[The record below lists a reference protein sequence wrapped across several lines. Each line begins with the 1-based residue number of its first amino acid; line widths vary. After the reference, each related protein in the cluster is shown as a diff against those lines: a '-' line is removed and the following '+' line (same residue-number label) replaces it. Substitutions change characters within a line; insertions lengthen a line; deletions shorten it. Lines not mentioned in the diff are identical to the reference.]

1 MCPIV
6 PTFTCGFVRSYFA
19 FAIVWPPRG
28 GLAGPGARRRLA
40 GDLGHDL
47 FGDRGRDLLV
57 SRELHRVGRAPL
69 RHRPHLRRVPE
80 HLPQRHRGAND
91 LRAAAR
97 LHRDDPTAAAV
108 QIPDDRAH
116 VLLGRHDLDVHHGLE
131 QHGLG
136 APAGFLEADR
146 RGDLE
151 RHLRRVDVVVR
162 AVGEPDLD
170 VHHRVAGEHA
180 GVERLADTLLDGGN
194 VLPRYRAAD
203 DLVLELEALPRVGL
217 DLEVDVAVLAAAAR
231 LSHVA
236 PLRLRGLTNGLA
248 VRDLGLADVG
258 LDPEFAQEAVDDD
271 LQVKLAHAVDQRLAR
286 LLVAGHPERRV
297 FQREPRQGYAELLL
311 VGPRLG
317 LDRHRDHRL
326 GEGHR
331 LQHDRPIGIT
341 QGVAGGRE
349 LQPDGGRDVA
359 GRDGLALFLLVRVHP
374 EQSPDPLLLVLGRVV
389 HARARLERAGVHT
402 EEDQLADVLIVH
414 DLEGQRRERRVVGR
428 LPLFDL
434 FGLGIDALDRRDVQG
449 RRQVVDHRI
458 QQRLHALVLEGRAA
472 EDRKE
477 LHADRTLA
485 HGRLQLGGRD
495 RLAVYVLLHQVLV
508 DLGEPFDHFLSILL
522 DLLLHVRWDLDFR
535 ELLAQRVIVVG
546 PHQPDLVDQVDEPP
560 VLVLAADRDLQ
571 RDRMGAQTLPHQ
583 VDALVVVRADAVHLV
598 DVDHPRHPVLVGL
611 PPHRFRLRLDAR
623 DSVED
628 RHGAV
633 QDAERALDL
642 DREVDVA
649 GRVDD
654 VDAAIPPE
662 AGRRGRRDRDA
673 ALLLLHHPVHRRGA
687 FVNLADLVRPA
698 GVVQDPLGRRR
709 LARVDMGHDADVA
722 RLLQGVLPFH
732 VPSPAFSAI
741 RDMRRGGAAC
751 APLLL
756 PVPGYHR

>member
-47 FGDRGRDLLV
+47 FGDRGRDFLV

-97 LHRDDPTAAAV
+97 L
-108 QIPDDRAH
+108 
-116 VLLGRHDLDVHHGLE
+116 
-131 QHGLG
+131 
-136 APAGFLEADR
+136 
-146 RGDLE
+146 
-151 RHLRRVDVVVR
+151 
-162 AVGEPDLD
+162 
-170 VHHRVAGEHA
+170 
-180 GVERLADTLLDGGN
+180 ADTLLDGGN

-203 DLVLELEALPRVGL
+203 DLVLELEPLPRVGL

-317 LDRHRDHRL
+317 LDRHRAHRL

-359 GRDGLALFLLVRVHP
+359 GRDGLDLFLLVRVHP
-374 EQSPDPLLLVLGRVV
+374 EQSPDPLLLVLGRGV
-389 HARARLERAGVHT
+389 HARARLERAGGHT
-402 EEDQLADVLIVH
+402 EEDELADVLIVH
-414 DLEGQRRERRVVGR
+414 DLE
-428 LPLFDL
+428 
-434 FGLGIDALDRRDVQG
+434 
-449 RRQVVDHRI
+449 
-458 QQRLHALVLEGRAA
+458 
-472 EDRKE
+472 
-477 LHADRTLA
+477 
-485 HGRLQLGGRD
+485 
-495 RLAVYVLLHQVLV
+495 
-508 DLGEPFDHFLSILL
+508 
-522 DLLLHVRWDLDFR
+522 
-535 ELLAQRVIVVG
+535 
-546 PHQPDLVDQVDEPP
+546 
-560 VLVLAADRDLQ
+560 
-571 RDRMGAQTLPHQ
+571 
-583 VDALVVVRADAVHLV
+583 
-598 DVDHPRHPVLVGL
+598 
-611 PPHRFRLRLDAR
+611 
-623 DSVED
+623 
-628 RHGAV
+628 
-633 QDAERALDL
+633 
-642 DREVDVA
+642 
-649 GRVDD
+649 
-654 VDAAIPPE
+654 
-662 AGRRGRRDRDA
+662 
-673 ALLLLHHPVHRRGA
+673 
-687 FVNLADLVRPA
+687 
-698 GVVQDPLGRRR
+698 
-709 LARVDMGHDADVA
+709 
-722 RLLQGVLPFH
+722 
-732 VPSPAFSAI
+732 
-741 RDMRRGGAAC
+741 
-751 APLLL
+751 
-756 PVPGYHR
+756 